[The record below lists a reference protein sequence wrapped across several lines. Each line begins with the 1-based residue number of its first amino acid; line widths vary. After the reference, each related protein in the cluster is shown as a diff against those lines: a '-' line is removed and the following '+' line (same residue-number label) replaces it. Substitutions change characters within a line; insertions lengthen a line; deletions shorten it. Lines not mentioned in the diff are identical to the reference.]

1 MYTSNSNNSK
11 TINSPSSS
19 SSSSSFDN
27 EHKRETVAT
36 IASRLNL
43 GEDLTL
49 AYSLQEEEFRFHYS
63 NNKEKHKNLSK
74 DFKLSRQE
82 QIAELEKAENER
94 KEIARRD
101 EELALELTKK
111 FELEEIK
118 QNEQA
123 KRDEELA
130 RQIAN
135 SEFISVQKREEK
147 I

>member
-11 TINSPSSS
+11 TINSPSP

-63 NNKEKHKNLSK
+63 NNKEKHKNFSK

-82 QIAELEKAENER
+82 QIAELEKAEKER
-94 KEIARRD
+94 NEIARRD

-135 SEFISVQKREEK
+135 SELISVQKREEK